1 MAKLSEQ
8 HLLDFE
14 RPLFEL
20 EQKLGEM
27 RSLDATD
34 SEIDLSSQIEALETR
49 VDELRQ
55 SIYRNLTRW
64 QRVQIARH
72 PLRPYTLDYID
83 ALTDG
88 FLELHG
94 DRLFMDDPAIV
105 GGMARFR
112 GSRYGYRDRTVMIVG
127 HQKGRDTKSRKYR
140 RFGMPNPEGY
150 RKALRL
156 MRLAAKYGKPIISLL
171 DTPGAFPGLEA
182 EERGQ
187 AEAIARNL
195 FEMARLP
202 VPIVVAV
209 IGEGASG
216 GALGIG
222 VGDRILMLENSWYSV
237 ISPESC
243 SSILWRSWDY
253 KEDAARA
260 LKLTAPDLADVGI
273 IDEIVPEPVGG
284 AHRDVAATFNAVGL
298 AISSALAVLDPE
310 SPESL
315 VEKRIQKFE
324 AIGAYAPATNGATI
338 SSPQATE
345 PRRAD

>member
-1 MAKLSEQ
+1 
-8 HLLDFE
+8 
-14 RPLFEL
+14 
-20 EQKLGEM
+20 
-27 RSLDATD
+27 
-34 SEIDLSSQIEALETR
+34 
-49 VDELRQ
+49 
-55 SIYRNLTRW
+55 
-64 QRVQIARH
+64 
-72 PLRPYTLDYID
+72 
-83 ALTDG
+83 
-88 FLELHG
+88 
-94 DRLFMDDPAIV
+94 MDDPAIV

-273 IDEIVPEPVGG
+273 IDEIVPEPIGG
-284 AHRDVAATFNAVGL
+284 AHRDAAATFNAVGR

-310 SPESL
+310 SPQSL

-338 SSPQATE
+338 SPPQATE
-345 PRRAD
+345 PRRVD